1 MKKIFAIALVA
12 LSTSLSAFAQDATVL
27 FTTFSGALNAP
38 IFELDGTTPLGLNY
52 TIGLFAGDSEGNL
65 SLVAST
71 TAISGYAFNGSTT
84 VTGLTPGANA
94 ILQVKAWQGGHY
106 DYETATVRGESSIF
120 AVTTSGNPLDTPP
133 AWTAGNDPVY
143 STGFQSF
150 SVMNAVPEPS
160 TVALGVIG
168 GLGMLL
174 RRRKN

>member
-38 IFELDGTTPLGLNY
+38 IFQLDGTTPLDG
-52 TIGLFAGDSEGNL
+52 TFIIGLCAGDSEGNL
-65 SLVAST
+65 SLVAATS
-71 TAISGYAFNGSTT
+71 AVSGYAFAGSTT

-94 ILQVKAWQGGHY
+94 ILQVKVWQG
-106 DYETATVRGESSIF
+106 DSYETATVRGESSIF